1 MCQIRI
7 LLSHMVYSNSKHT
20 LRTFLHQRNGNTC
33 FQAKGCAEDKVYLL
47 CLIAAPQGI
56 HAVCKRYP
64 RIRVVVSEIVVVN
77 VNGRSAPERSM
88 TSALSK
94 EVSAVIAGGSQVV
107 PYGLANRKN

>member
-1 MCQIRI
+1 MRYRRM
-7 LLSHMVYSNSKHT
+7 S
-20 LRTFLHQRNGNTC
+20 
-33 FQAKGCAEDKVYLL
+33 
-47 CLIAAPQGI
+47 APQLV
-56 HAVCKRYP
+56 AVAKLLA
-64 RIRVVVSEIVVVN
+64 SEIVVVN